1 MTQVQFD
8 ERQNQILFLRESGA
22 QVFPPMKVSND
33 DDALE
38 RALDQL
44 ESLHWFWPEVEI
56 DFIAC
61 WQASQKGQS
70 SSWQAPAL
78 STRRRAGS
86 WG

>member
-22 QVFPPMKVSND
+22 QVFPPVKVADD

-38 RALDQL
+38 QVLDQL
-44 ESLHWFWPEVEI
+44 EGCHWFWLGAEV

-61 WQASQKGQS
+61 WQANQKGQ
-70 SSWQAPAL
+70 A
-78 STRRRAGS
+78 
-86 WG
+86 

>member
-8 ERQNQILFLRESGA
+8 EQHNQILFVCESGA
-22 QVFPPMKVSND
+22 QVFPPVKVSDD

-44 ESLHWFWPEVEI
+44 EVLNWFWPVVEI

-61 WQASQKGQS
+61 WQTHQKGQ
-70 SSWQAPAL
+70 AC
-78 STRRRAGS
+78 
-86 WG
+86 